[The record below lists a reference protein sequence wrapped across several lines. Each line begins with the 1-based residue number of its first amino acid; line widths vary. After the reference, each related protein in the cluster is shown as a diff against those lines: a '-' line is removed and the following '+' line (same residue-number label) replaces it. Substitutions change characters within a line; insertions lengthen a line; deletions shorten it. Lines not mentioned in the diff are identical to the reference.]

1 MNFYKVNIDYII
13 KDGVYLASY
22 PEIPALTAEGS
33 SHALALTALES
44 LYTTYAGITGSYLP
58 TPLSSIKTY

>member
-22 PEIPALTAEGS
+22 PEIPALTATGV
-33 SHALALTALES
+33 SHALALTALEA
-44 LYTTYAGITGSYLP
+44 LYTTYAALPGVFLP